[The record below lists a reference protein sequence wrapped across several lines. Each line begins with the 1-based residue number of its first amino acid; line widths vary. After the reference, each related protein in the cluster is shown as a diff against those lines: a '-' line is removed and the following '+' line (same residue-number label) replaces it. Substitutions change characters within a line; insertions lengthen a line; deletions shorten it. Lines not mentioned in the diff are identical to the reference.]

1 MRIPRLYTPQPLPLE
16 QIIELEAAASHYIGK
31 VLRMQVKQDVVL
43 FNHTS
48 EQVSAHI
55 TSVNKKFVSVYVS
68 APLSGPRASP
78 LHTHLGQVM
87 SRGERMDYAIQKATE
102 LGVNEITPLFSSRCE
117 VKLDLQ
123 RQAKRVA
130 HWQQIAIS
138 ACEQSGRIDVPL
150 IHSPQPLDSWL
161 ENTQAQAKLVLHPL
175 FHSHQTKPL
184 ASQTTPASCALLIGP
199 EGGLTHQEVEQAHT
213 HGYTGLSLGPRI
225 LRTETAPLAALTLL
239 QYIWG
244 DL

>member
-1 MRIPRLYTPQPLPLE
+1 MRIPRLYILQPLPLE
-16 QIIELEAAASHYIGK
+16 QTIALEAAASHYVGK
-31 VLRMQVKQDVVL
+31 VLRMQEKQEVIL
-43 FNHTS
+43 FNGLG

-55 TSVNKKFVSVYVS
+55 TSVSKKVVTVFVS
-68 APLSGPRASP
+68 APLAGPSTSP

-117 VKLDLQ
+117 VKLDHQ

-138 ACEQSGRIDVPL
+138 ACEQSGRIEVPR
-150 IHSPQPLDSWL
+150 IHNPQTLDYWFD
-161 ENTQAQAKLVLHPL
+161 NTQAEAKLVLHPR
-175 FHSHQTKPL
+175 QTKPL
-184 ASQTTPASCALLIGP
+184 ASQTTPTSCALLIGP
-199 EGGLTHQEVEQAHT
+199 EGGLTDQEVEQAQT

-244 DL
+244 DF

>member
-16 QIIELEAAASHYIGK
+16 QIIVLEEAARHYVGK
-31 VLRMQVKQDVVL
+31 VLRMQEKQEIVL
-43 FNHTS
+43 FNGTG

-55 TSVNKKFVSVYVS
+55 LSSNKKLISVFVTATLV
-68 APLSGPRASP
+68 GPQASS

-87 SRGERMDYAIQKATE
+87 SRGERMDFAIQKATE

-117 VKLDLQ
+117 VKLDHQ
-123 RQAKRVA
+123 RQAKRMA

-138 ACEQSGRIDVPL
+138 ACEQSGRIDIPC
-150 IHSPQPLDSWL
+150 IHAPQAIDTWIQ
-161 ENTQAQAKLVLHPL
+161 NTLADVKLVLHPHL
-175 FHSHQTKPL
+175 TKPL
-184 ASQTTPASCALLIGP
+184 ESKTTPASCALLVGP
-199 EGGLTHQEVEQAHT
+199 EGGLTQEEVEQAQT
-213 HGYTGLSLGPRI
+213 HGYTGLSIGPRI
-225 LRTETAPLAALTLL
+225 LRTETAPIAALTLL

>member
-16 QIIELEAAASHYIGK
+16 QLITLEVAASHYVGK
-31 VLRMQVKQDVVL
+31 VLRMQEKQDIIL
-43 FNHTS
+43 FNDAC
-48 EQVSAHI
+48 EQVTACI
-55 TSVNKKFVSVYVS
+55 DSVSKKAVTVFIS
-68 APLSGPRASP
+68 APLEGPKASL
-78 LHTHLGQVM
+78 LHTHIGQVM

-117 VKLDLQ
+117 VKLDPQ

-138 ACEQSGRIDVPL
+138 ACEQSGRIDVPKINTPMQL
-150 IHSPQPLDSWL
+150 IDWIAL
-161 ENTQAQAKLVLHPL
+161 TQAQTKLVLHP
-175 FHSHQTKPL
+175 HQTKALKAQEPP
-184 ASQTTPASCALLIGP
+184 QTCAILIGP
-199 EGGLTHQEVEQAHT
+199 EGGLSELEVEQAQAQ
-213 HGYTGLSLGPRI
+213 GYTGLKLGPRI
-225 LRTETAPLAALTLL
+225 LRTETAPVAALTLL

>member
-1 MRIPRLYTPQPLPLE
+1 MRIPRLYILQPLLLE
-16 QIIELEAAASHYIGK
+16 QTIALEAAASHYVGK
-31 VLRMQVKQDVVL
+31 VLRMQEKQEVIL
-43 FNHTS
+43 FNDLG

-55 TSVNKKFVSVYVS
+55 TSVSKKVVTVFVS
-68 APLSGPRASP
+68 APLAGPSTSP

-117 VKLDLQ
+117 VKLDHQ

-138 ACEQSGRIDVPL
+138 ACEQSGRIDVPC
-150 IHSPQPLDSWL
+150 IHEPEALESWTQ
-161 ENTQAQAKLVLHPL
+161 NTQTEAKLVLHP
-175 FHSHQTKPL
+175 HQTKPL
-184 ASQTTPASCALLIGP
+184 ASQATPSSCALLIGP
-199 EGGLTHQEVEQAHT
+199 EGGLTQQEVEQAQT

-244 DL
+244 DF

>member
-1 MRIPRLYTPQPLPLE
+1 MRRPRLYILQPLQLE
-16 QIIELEAAASHYIGK
+16 QTIALEAAASHYVGK
-31 VLRMQVKQDVVL
+31 VLRMQEKQEVIL
-43 FNHTS
+43 FNDLG
-48 EQVSAHI
+48 EQVSARI
-55 TSVNKKFVSVYVS
+55 TSVSKKAVSVFVS
-68 APLSGPRASP
+68 APLAGPSISP

-117 VKLDLQ
+117 VKLDHQ

-138 ACEQSGRIDVPL
+138 ACEQSGRIDVPR
-150 IHSPQPLDSWL
+150 IHNPQTLDYWFD
-161 ENTQAQAKLVLHPL
+161 NTQAEAKLVLHP
-175 FHSHQTKPL
+175 HQTKPL
-184 ASQTTPASCALLIGP
+184 ASQTTPSSCALLIGP
-199 EGGLTHQEVEQAHT
+199 EGGLTDQEVEQAQT

-244 DL
+244 DF

>member
-1 MRIPRLYTPQPLPLE
+1 MRVPRLYTPQPLPLE
-16 QIIELEAAASHYIGK
+16 QNIELETAASHYIGK

-43 FNHTS
+43 FNNTS

-55 TSVNKKFVSVYVS
+55 TSVNNKFVSVYVS
-68 APLSGPRASP
+68 APLSGPQASP

-130 HWQQIAIS
+130 HWQKIAIS

-150 IHSPQPLDSWL
+150 IHSPQILDSWL
-161 ENTQAQAKLVLHPL
+161 VNTQTQAKLVLHPL
-175 FHSHQTKPL
+175 LHSNQTKPL

-199 EGGLTHQEVEQAHT
+199 EGGLTDQEVEQAHT

>member
-16 QIIELEAAASHYIGK
+16 QTIALEAAASHYIGK
-31 VLRMQVKQDVVL
+31 VLRIQVKQDIIL
-43 FNHTS
+43 FNNVS
-48 EQVSAHI
+48 EQVSAHV
-55 TSVNKKFVSVYVS
+55 TSVDKKVVSVFVS
-68 APLSGPRASP
+68 AALPGPQASP

-102 LGVNEITPLFSSRCE
+102 LGVNKITPLFSSRCE

-123 RQAKRVA
+123 RQAKRAA

-138 ACEQSGRIDVPL
+138 ACEQSGRIDVPH
-150 IHSPQPLDSWL
+150 IHSPQTLESWL
-161 ENTQAQAKLVLHPL
+161 ENTQAQAKLVLHP
-175 FHSHQTKPL
+175 HQTQPL
-184 ASQTTPASCALLIGP
+184 ASQTKPASCALLIGP
-199 EGGLTHQEVEQAHT
+199 EGGLTDQEVEQAHT

>member
-1 MRIPRLYTPQPLPLE
+1 MQAQQE
-16 QIIELEAAASHYIGK
+16 VII
-31 VLRMQVKQDVVL
+31 
-43 FNHTS
+43 FNDLA

-55 TSVNKKFVSVYVS
+55 ESVNKKHVKVFVN
-68 APLSGPRASP
+68 ACLPGPPASS

-102 LGVNEITPLFSSRCE
+102 LGVNEITPLFSRRCE
-117 VKLDLQ
+117 VKLDAT
-123 RQAKRVA
+123 RQAKRLA

-138 ACEQSGRIDVPL
+138 ACEQSGRIDIPHIYPPAL
-150 IHSPQPLDSWL
+150 LNDWL
-161 ENTQAQAKLVLHPL
+161 ERTHAQSKLVLHP
-175 FHSHQTKPL
+175 HQTQPL
-184 ASQTTPASCALLIGP
+184 ASQQTPVSCALLIGP
-199 EGGLTHQEVEQAHT
+199 EGGFTDQEVEQAQAQ
-213 HGYTGLSLGPRI
+213 GYTGLNLGPRI

>member
-1 MRIPRLYTPQPLPLE
+1 MQAQQE
-16 QIIELEAAASHYIGK
+16 VII
-31 VLRMQVKQDVVL
+31 
-43 FNHTS
+43 FNDLA

-55 TSVNKKFVSVYVS
+55 ESVNKKHVKVFIN
-68 APLSGPRASP
+68 ACLPGPPASS

-102 LGVNEITPLFSSRCE
+102 LGVNEITPLFSRRCE
-117 VKLDLQ
+117 VKLDAT
-123 RQAKRVA
+123 RQAKRLA

-138 ACEQSGRIDVPL
+138 ACEQSGRIDIPHIYPPAL
-150 IHSPQPLDSWL
+150 LNDWL
-161 ENTQAQAKLVLHPL
+161 ERTHAQSKLVLHP
-175 FHSHQTKPL
+175 HQTQPL
-184 ASQTTPASCALLIGP
+184 VSQETPVSCALLIGP
-199 EGGLTHQEVEQAHT
+199 EGGFTDQEVEQAQAQ
-213 HGYTGLSLGPRI
+213 GYTGLNLGPRI

>member
-1 MRIPRLYTPQPLPLE
+1 MRIPRLYILQPLPLE
-16 QIIELEAAASHYIGK
+16 QTIALEAAASHYVGK
-31 VLRMQVKQDVVL
+31 VLRMQEKQEVIL
-43 FNHTS
+43 FNDLG

-55 TSVNKKFVSVYVS
+55 TSVSKKVVSVFLS
-68 APLSGPRASP
+68 APLAGPPTSP

-117 VKLDLQ
+117 VKLDHQ

-138 ACEQSGRIDVPL
+138 ACEQSGRIDVPR
-150 IHSPQPLDSWL
+150 IHNPQTLDYWFD
-161 ENTQAQAKLVLHPL
+161 NTQAEAKLVLHP
-175 FHSHQTKPL
+175 HQTKPL
-184 ASQTTPASCALLIGP
+184 ASQTTPSSCALLIGP
-199 EGGLTHQEVEQAHT
+199 EGGLTDQEVEQAQT

-244 DL
+244 DF

>member
-1 MRIPRLYTPQPLPLE
+1 MQAQQE
-16 QIIELEAAASHYIGK
+16 VII
-31 VLRMQVKQDVVL
+31 
-43 FNHTS
+43 FNDLA

-55 TSVNKKFVSVYVS
+55 ESVNKKHVKVFIN
-68 APLSGPRASP
+68 ACLPGPPASS

-102 LGVNEITPLFSSRCE
+102 LGVNEITPLFSRRCE
-117 VKLDLQ
+117 VKLDAT
-123 RQAKRVA
+123 RQAKRLA

-138 ACEQSGRIDVPL
+138 ACEQSGRIDIPHIYPPAL
-150 IHSPQPLDSWL
+150 LNDWL
-161 ENTQAQAKLVLHPL
+161 ERTHAQSKLVLHP
-175 FHSHQTKPL
+175 HQTQPL
-184 ASQTTPASCALLIGP
+184 ASQQTPVSCALLIGP
-199 EGGLTHQEVEQAHT
+199 EGGFTDQEVEQAQAQ
-213 HGYTGLSLGPRI
+213 GYTGLNLGPRI

>member
-1 MRIPRLYTPQPLPLE
+1 MQAQQE
-16 QIIELEAAASHYIGK
+16 VII
-31 VLRMQVKQDVVL
+31 
-43 FNHTS
+43 FNDLA

-55 TSVNKKFVSVYVS
+55 ESVNKKHVKVFIN
-68 APLSGPRASP
+68 AGLPGPPASS

-102 LGVNEITPLFSSRCE
+102 LGVNEITPLFSRRCE
-117 VKLDLQ
+117 VKLDAT
-123 RQAKRVA
+123 RQAKRLA

-138 ACEQSGRIDVPL
+138 ACEQSGRIDIPHIYPPAL
-150 IHSPQPLDSWL
+150 LNDWL
-161 ENTQAQAKLVLHPL
+161 ERTHAQSKLVLHP
-175 FHSHQTKPL
+175 HQTQPL
-184 ASQTTPASCALLIGP
+184 VSQETPVSCALLIGP
-199 EGGLTHQEVEQAHT
+199 EGGFTDQEVEQAQAQ
-213 HGYTGLSLGPRI
+213 GYTGLNLGPRI